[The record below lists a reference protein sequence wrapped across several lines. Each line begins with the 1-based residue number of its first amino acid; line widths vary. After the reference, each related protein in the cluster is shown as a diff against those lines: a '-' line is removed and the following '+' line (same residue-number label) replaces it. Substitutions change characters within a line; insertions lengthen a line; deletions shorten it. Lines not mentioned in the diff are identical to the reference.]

1 MQGALLWLA
10 TSELPVVFKSGWM
23 LLHVGFA
30 GLSLGALLL
39 AAVFAAAWLV
49 KARSPAALARLP
61 GPERLD
67 LHAHQFTLVS
77 FLFLGV
83 MLVTGALWTQESSG
97 RYWDGDPFD
106 ASALVTWGSLAF
118 VLHLRVLHRWSGRR
132 MAWLTLAALG
142 FAVVTLFVV
151 AILVPAIHDSYM
163 VGG

>member
-1 MQGALLWLA
+1 MQGLLLWLA
-10 TSELPVVFKSGWM
+10 DGERPVLFKSWWL

-30 GLSLGALLL
+30 GLFLGALLL
-39 AAVFAAAWLV
+39 AALFAAAWLV
-49 KARSPAALARLP
+49 KARAPAAMTRLP

-67 LHAHQFTLVS
+67 LHAHQLTLVS

-83 MLVTGALWTQESSG
+83 MIVAGALWAQESWG
-97 RYWDGDPFD
+97 RYWGWDPFE
-106 ASALVTWGSLAF
+106 ASSLVTWILLAI

-151 AILVPAIHDSYM
+151 AILVPTIHDSYM
-163 VGG
+163 VGR